1 MKYISSL
8 RLLNISS
15 LTLIYFKE
23 QTYLWWSNR
32 TFTEIFLTMW
42 LPAQITSFKKWPN
55 KILNDE
61 RNIVR
66 KVIRYWTMRN
76 IVRKVA
82 RKYFCR
88 DASNPSEPAGLNTS
102 DSELEKRVRPSKGRE
117 SENFWNT
124 ESTIMVASK
133 VQFKRYQAVP
143 NNMWQWTWESERHIT
158 SRGGRVYAGMPHTTH
173 MRVCTART
181 TVCGKRTR
189 ALLDATGCQRSVVE
203 G

>member
-1 MKYISSL
+1 MVFCWKVKSIFKLKMIINCFERWGEVANLNIYQMKYISSF

-66 KVIRYWTMRN
+66 KVG
-76 IVRKVA
+76 

-102 DSELEKRVRPSKGRE
+102 DSELEKRVRP
-117 SENFWNT
+117 
-124 ESTIMVASK
+124 
-133 VQFKRYQAVP
+133 
-143 NNMWQWTWESERHIT
+143 
-158 SRGGRVYAGMPHTTH
+158 RGGNPKTFET
-173 MRVCTART
+173 
-181 TVCGKRTR
+181 
-189 ALLDATGCQRSVVE
+189 QNPQ
-203 G
+203 